1 MKEPKMFSIGTWSIS
16 IWILQEIWLDFLRG
30 AGRKGA
36 WIWRG
41 ALIAGWRRK
50 SSLWRCSKRWLIN
63 KEEVQKKFEK
73 TTAPNLNDS
82 SKLYPQKHP
91 KTNMEPKNRCFV
103 DFVLK
108 GLFIFRCQPLIFRKG
123 RSEKQP
129 GNSAVKLRLP
139 RLPSGCNIKSSIES
153 LRNSWNPTWHSTTS
167 GFKRKT
173 QHRNLTTRRYQK
185 KFSIH
190 VRYRNDFVEKSTNT
204 LLPHFRRSQ
213 IWYHDIIQGAA
224 SVEQLATLLGLRKV
238 LW

>member
-16 IWILQEIWLDFLRG
+16 IWILQEIWLDFLRD

-41 ALIAGWRRK
+41 ALIAGWRK

-73 TTAPNLNDS
+73 TTAPNLNAS

-91 KTNMEPKNRCFV
+91 KTNMEPKNSCFV

-123 RSEKQP
+123 RSENNLETPLPNSGAKAPIWMQHQELHRIP
-129 GNSAVKLRLP
+129 EEFVKGNPKWR
-139 RLPSGCNIKSSIES
+139 
-153 LRNSWNPTWHSTTS
+153 STTS
-167 GFKRKT
+167 LF
-173 QHRNLTTRRYQK
+173 
-185 KFSIH
+185 
-190 VRYRNDFVEKSTNT
+190 
-204 LLPHFRRSQ
+204 
-213 IWYHDIIQGAA
+213 
-224 SVEQLATLLGLRKV
+224 
-238 LW
+238 